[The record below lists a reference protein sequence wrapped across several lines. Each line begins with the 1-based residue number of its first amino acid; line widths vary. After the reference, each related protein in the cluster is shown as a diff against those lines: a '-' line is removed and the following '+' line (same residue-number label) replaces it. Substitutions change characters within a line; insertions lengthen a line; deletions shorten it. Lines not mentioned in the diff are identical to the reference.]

1 MLVSVI
7 LGDTVERVEV
17 PEEELLIFPRGVVGF
32 EEFGRYALFELEH
45 PLYLLQAVDDPHVGF
60 LLLEPA
66 LVDPAYRVSLSR
78 DDQVLLGLRSGE
90 SPDLLCIVTLSVDGR
105 PASVNLRAPVAINPS
120 RGMGAQIILQD
131 SDYPMRHPLSVSAD
145 GNLLLDVCTAGGP
158 APEEKRRNGAHGRE
172 TAIC

>member
-60 LLLEPA
+60 LLMDPA
-66 LVDPAYRVSLSR
+66 LVDPAYRVTLSR
-78 DDQVLLGLRSGE
+78 DDRVLLGLRSGE
-90 SPDLLCIVTLSVDGR
+90 SPDLLCIVTLSVEGR

-131 SDYPMRHPLSVSAD
+131 SDYSVRHPLPVSAD
-145 GNLLLDVCTAGGP
+145 GTLLLDVCAAVEP

-172 TAIC
+172 AARC